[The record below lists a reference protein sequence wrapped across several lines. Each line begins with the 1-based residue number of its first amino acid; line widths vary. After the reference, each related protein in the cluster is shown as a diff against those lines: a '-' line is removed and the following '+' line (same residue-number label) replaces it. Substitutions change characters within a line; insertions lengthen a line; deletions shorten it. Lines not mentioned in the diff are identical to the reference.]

1 MRKILSVFTAALL
14 TAVIIG
20 SWTMSTKGKA
30 PHAPVVAP
38 AAMNPFD
45 LMLKAIEL
53 PVHII
58 EDAI

>member
-1 MRKILSVFTAALL
+1 MRKILYVCTAALL
-14 TAVIIG
+14 AAVIIG
-20 SWTMSTKGKA
+20 NWTLSTKGKA
-30 PHAPVVAP
+30 PNAPAVAP

-45 LMLKAIEL
+45 LMRKAIEL

>member
-1 MRKILSVFTAALL
+1 MQKILGVCVAALL
-14 TAVIIG
+14 AAVIIG

-30 PHAPVVAP
+30 PNAPVVAP
-38 AAMNPFD
+38 AAMDPFD
-45 LMLKAIEL
+45 LMRKAIEL